1 MDKKEKVLTS
11 RDRQALATKNKI
23 FQVGIKLIQKYGLD
37 GVNVTRI
44 AKSADVSVGTFYHYY
59 KSKLDLFMELYR
71 SADHYFETEIASRLE
86 PLPFAQ
92 QIQVFFE
99 EYVDMAERNGV
110 ELTRKMYIPE
120 NSLFI
125 SRKQGM
131 HSVLEAIIIT
141 AQNSGIC
148 NKKNT
153 PQEIEH
159 ELFLIARGVIFDWAL
174 HDGNYNLKEKTRKML
189 EIYISGALERT
200 V

>member
-1 MDKKEKVLTS
+1 MDKKEKVLTN

-44 AKSADVSVGTFYHYY
+44 AKAAGVSVGTFYHYY

-71 SADHYFETEIASRLE
+71 SADHYFETKLAANIKF
-86 PLPFAQ
+86 LPFEQ
-92 QIQVFFE
+92 QIQAFFE

-153 PQEIEH
+153 PQEIEN
-159 ELFLIARGVIFDWAL
+159 ELFLIVRGVIFDWAL

-189 EIYISGALERT
+189 EIYISGTLE
-200 V
+200 